1 MKKTNSAKK
10 LYDIFKDLSQRNGDT
25 LVNQV
30 WAEALGADIS
40 NTNDLVDKIV
50 QVLNLTNDL
59 KEDINSIEID
69 EEEKN
74 NYLSAV
80 DKIQLFMVR
89 SDLYGNNVSALSIP
103 SYFTAE
109 TLSIISS
116 FGALIN
122 ATSGGFNNI
131 NINEIDSLKKDL
143 SELLEKTIGLD
154 IEDRTKNFIIRKIK
168 DILNVI
174 DSYQVRGLSGLDK
187 VVKKSLGD
195 IFVYGSMHP
204 EQKEKLTD
212 LINTVLKI
220 NGLINVTE
228 KVSHLLKSATD
239 LFLSGGN

>member
-1 MKKTNSAKK
+1 MKKTNAAKK
-10 LYDIFKDLSQRNGDT
+10 LYDIFKDLSQRGGDT
-25 LVNQV
+25 PVNQV
-30 WAEALGADIS
+30 WAEILGADIN

-89 SDLYGNNVSALSIP
+89 SDLYVSALSIP

-109 TLSIISS
+109 TLSIISGC
-116 FGALIN
+116 GALIN
-122 ATSGGFNNI
+122 ATSRGFNDI
-131 NINEIDSLKKDL
+131 NINEINSLKKDL

-154 IEDRTKNFIIRKIK
+154 IEDRTKIFIVRKIK

-195 IFVYGSMHP
+195 IFVYGSIHP

-228 KVSHLLKSATD
+228 KVSHLLQSATE